1 MRKKWLS
8 FVLSAAMMISLSAC
22 GSGSTS
28 QSTSDSGST
37 STEETGTE
45 EAGTEESAESGT
57 ACKDTITVAVAT
69 EAPMLDPTLTTSVA
83 ARNEWINIY
92 EGLVTF
98 DGNFEPACQLASSV
112 EHSDD
117 NTVWTF
123 HLREGVKFHNG
134 DEMTADDVVASLNRW
149 AVTSGSVKDVVI
161 PEGTEFVKVDD
172 STVEITLPESCAMF
186 LYYMCNLSQY
196 PAITT
201 EECVAEADESGGY
214 KDYIGTG
221 PMKFV
226 EWVENSYVHL
236 TKFDEYVGPGYERS
250 GYAGDAV
257 VNFQDAYFYFITD
270 SATRVNA
277 ALTGEYDIVEDINY
291 DSLNQFEGND
301 EVFFTSGMSM
311 YNYLIFN
318 KNVEYDSIGQ
328 NADFRRAVQ
337 YALDMDE
344 IAAVQCSAEDYR
356 TVQSDWMQPIQTPW
370 INGRGDAY
378 YNTKDTDKAKE
389 YLEASG
395 YNGEEVT
402 FLYATNSDAFV
413 NGALTI
419 ANRLESE
426 LGLNIKLD
434 AVDWATFLQRINQ
447 CDTYDF
453 FITNFGMTPIPNALS
468 CLSPSRTGFTNI
480 EEITEYLNAMKT
492 AGSVEEAQTIWGDCQ
507 EFISEAAVN
516 IPLSSTDTVVAVTS
530 KAEDYSPF
538 NGISIWDVK
547 IAE

>member
-1 MRKKWLS
+1 MRKKILAL
-8 FVLSAAMMISLSAC
+8 VLSTAMVLSVAAC
-22 GSGSTS
+22 GSS
-28 QSTSDSGST
+28 SGEDKAGVAT
-37 STEETGTE
+37 T
-45 EAGTEESAESGT
+45 EAGTVSSATSGEAEEASDVEY
-57 ACKDTITVAVAT
+57 KDTITVAVAT

-92 EGLVTF
+92 EGLVAF
-98 DGNFEPACQLASSV
+98 DENFEPACQLATKV

-123 HLREGVKFHNG
+123 TLREGVKFHNG
-134 DEMTADDVVASLNRW
+134 DVMTADDVIASLNRW
-149 AVTSGSVKDVVI
+149 AVTSGSVKNVVI
-161 PEGTEFVKVDD
+161 PEGTKFVKVDD
-172 STVEITLPESCAMF
+172 TTVQITLPEPCAMF

-201 EECVAEADESGGY
+201 EECVAAADESGGY
-214 KDYIGTG
+214 KEYIGTG
-221 PMKFV
+221 PMKYE

-236 TKFDEYVGPGYERS
+236 SKFDEYVGPGYKRS
-250 GYAGDAV
+250 GYVGDAV
-257 VNFQDAYFYFITD
+257 VNFKDAYFYFISD

-277 ALTGEYDIVEDINY
+277 ALTSEYDIVEEINY
-291 DSLNQFEGND
+291 DSLNQFEGNTD
-301 EVFFTSGMSM
+301 VTFTSGMTM
-311 YNYLIFN
+311 YNFLIFN
-318 KNVEYDSIGQ
+318 KNIEYNSIGR

-344 IAAVQCSAEDYR
+344 IATAQCSAEEYR
-356 TVQSDWMQPIQTPW
+356 TVQSDWLMPIQTPW
-370 INGRGDAY
+370 LNGSGDAY
-378 YNTKDTDKAKE
+378 YNTKDLEKAKE

-395 YNGEEVT
+395 YDGEEVT

-413 NGALTI
+413 NGALVI
-419 ANRLESE
+419 ANRLQTE

-453 FITNFGMTPIPNALS
+453 FITNFGMVPIPNALA

-480 EEITEYLNAMKT
+480 EEVTDYLTAMKT
-492 AGSVEEAQTIWGDCQ
+492 AKSVEEAQKIWSDCQ
-507 EFISEAAVN
+507 GYLSENAVN
-516 IPLSSTDTVVAVTS
+516 IPLSAADNVVTVTT
-530 KAEDYSPF
+530 KAEGYAPF

-547 IAE
+547 IRK